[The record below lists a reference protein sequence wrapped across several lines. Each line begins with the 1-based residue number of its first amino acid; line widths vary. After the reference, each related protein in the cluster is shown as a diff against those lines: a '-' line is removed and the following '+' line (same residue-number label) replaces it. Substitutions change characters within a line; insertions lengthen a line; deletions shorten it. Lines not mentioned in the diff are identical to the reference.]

1 MDRPRVIDLNSL
13 ARRHWADLARMA
25 DGIRGEAGVLLW
37 TSELRS
43 AVRGG
48 KPLGGPHIE
57 DSPDSHR
64 ND

>member
-1 MDRPRVIDLNSL
+1 MDRSRVVDLNSL
-13 ARRHWADLARMA
+13 ARSHSADLARMT

-37 TSELRS
+37 TSELRT

-57 DSPDSHR
+57 DSPDSDR